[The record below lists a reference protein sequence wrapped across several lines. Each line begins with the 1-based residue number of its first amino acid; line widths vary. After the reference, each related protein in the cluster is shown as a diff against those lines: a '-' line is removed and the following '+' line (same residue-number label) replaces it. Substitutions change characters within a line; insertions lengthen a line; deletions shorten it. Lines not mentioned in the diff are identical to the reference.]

1 MRQKYSAPNP
11 YCVPT
16 YRERGLKSGVMIK
29 LLPKPLLRPVL
40 SGKGFKEC
48 RDEQY
53 ICPKPL
59 KGLKEWSVDVFYDK
73 MNILTYPTGLHIPAI
88 YPDFYRESLSLP
100 VPIFHRE
107 TRFGRLGAVLLTS
120 RMVFTSPSGAW
131 GSIIFEAWGG
141 IIFMDSRQY

>member
-1 MRQKYSAPNP
+1 MIKLLPQTPAASRH
-11 YCVPT
+11 
-16 YRERGLKSGVMIK
+16 YRERGLKSGYMIK

-73 MNILTYPTGLHIPAI
+73 MNILTYPNGLHIPGI
-88 YPDFYRESLSLP
+88 YPDFYRE
-100 VPIFHRE
+100 
-107 TRFGRLGAVLLTS
+107 GLGAVLLTS

-131 GSIIFEAWGG
+131 GGIIFEAWGG

>member
-73 MNILTYPTGLHIPAI
+73 MNILTYPNGLHIP
-88 YPDFYRESLSLP
+88 FRGL
-100 VPIFHRE
+100 
-107 TRFGRLGAVLLTS
+107 GR
-120 RMVFTSPSGAW
+120 
-131 GSIIFEAWGG
+131 
-141 IIFMDSRQY
+141 YY

>member
-16 YRERGLKSGVMIK
+16 YRERGLKSGDMIK

-40 SGKGFKEC
+40 SGKGFNEC

-73 MNILTYPTGLHIPAI
+73 MNILTYPNGLHIPGI
-88 YPDFYRESLSLP
+88 YPDFSGEP
-100 VPIFHRE
+100 VPYLFR
-107 TRFGRLGAVLLTS
+107 
-120 RMVFTSPSGAW
+120 
-131 GSIIFEAWGG
+131 EAWGVFLSSEG
-141 IIFMDSRQY
+141 ATSGGTLTKIKSSEQSVHSSLFTRNL

>member
-1 MRQKYSAPNP
+1 
-11 YCVPT
+11 
-16 YRERGLKSGVMIK
+16 MIK

-73 MNILTYPTGLHIPAI
+73 MNILTYPNGLHIPFRAC
-88 YPDFYRESLSLP
+88 PELVSGGL
-100 VPIFHRE
+100 
-107 TRFGRLGAVLLTS
+107 GR
-120 RMVFTSPSGAW
+120 
-131 GSIIFEAWGG
+131 
-141 IIFMDSRQY
+141 YY

>member
-1 MRQKYSAPNP
+1 
-11 YCVPT
+11 
-16 YRERGLKSGVMIK
+16 MIK

-73 MNILTYPTGLHIPAI
+73 MNILTYPNGLHIPGI
-88 YPDFYRESLSLP
+88 YPDFYRE
-100 VPIFHRE
+100 
-107 TRFGRLGAVLLTS
+107 GLGAVLYS
-120 RMVFTSPSGAW
+120 RAW
-131 GSIIFEAWGG
+131 AGFYIRDLCRYSFREVWDSIK
-141 IIFMDSRQY
+141 

>member
-73 MNILTYPTGLHIPAI
+73 MNILTYPNGLHIPGI
-88 YPDFYRESLSLP
+88 YPDFYREGL
-100 VPIFHRE
+100 E
-107 TRFGRLGAVLLTS
+107 AVLYS
-120 RMVFTSPSGAW
+120 RAW
-131 GSIIFEAWGG
+131 AGFYIRDLCRYSFREVWDSIK
-141 IIFMDSRQY
+141 